1 MGQRLAGNKFLFI
14 DPDRLVKRQ
23 RTQGTLGAPQTAL
36 LSDLETMINRLK
48 KDVQNHLLQGPFK
61 D

>member
-14 DPDRLVKRQ
+14 DHGRTVRRQ
-23 RTQGTLGAPQTAL
+23 RALGTLGAPQTAL
-36 LSDLETMINRLK
+36 LSDHGTQINRLET
-48 KDVQNHLLQGPFK
+48 DVQNHLLQGPFK